1 MQSYPLSQRWKT
13 TANRVNYKGIIMSKE
28 QYNLKTKT
36 DYLNRKMFLDP
47 AGPVT
52 IQRFEEVKYNKVVS
66 YEQTARGFFWIPEE
80 VNLTK
85 DANDF
90 KDASDAVK
98 HIFTSNLLRQTALD
112 SLQGRAPAQ
121 VFTPV
126 VSLPELEALLY
137 NWSFFETNIHSRSY
151 SHIIRNIYNVPK
163 DVFNTI
169 HDTQEIVDMAS
180 TVGDYYDK
188 LHVINCKKELGHKID
203 EHDHLTAIWLALH
216 ASYALEALRFMV
228 SFATSL
234 AMVENRI
241 FIGNGNII
249 SLILQDELMHK
260 EWTAYIINQVVK
272 EDERF
277 VKIQKECEQEVYNMY
292 MDVIREEKEWADF
305 LFKKGPVIGLNSNIL
320 KEFVDYTAVDA
331 LKQIGIKYQ
340 HPAPKVTPIPW
351 FNKHSDTSK
360 KQTALQENESTNY
373 VIGVMSDSLDY
384 DELPAL

>member
-1 MQSYPLSQRWKT
+1 MSQ
-13 TANRVNYKGIIMSKE
+13 A
-28 QYNLKTKT
+28 QYNLATKT
-36 DYLNRKMFLDP
+36 DYLHRKMFLDP

-52 IQRFEEVKYNKVVS
+52 IQRFEEVKYNKLVKF
-66 YEQTARGFFWIPEE
+66 EQEARGFFWIPEE
-80 VNLTK
+80 VSLTK

-90 KDASDAVK
+90 KEASDTVK

-112 SLQGRAPAQ
+112 SLQGRGPAQ

-126 VSLPELEALLY
+126 VGIPELEALMY

-169 HDTQEIVDMAS
+169 HDTKEIVDMAS
-180 TVGDYYDK
+180 SVGRYYDDLHK
-188 LHVINCKKELGHKID
+188 LNCIKETDDDPNNCPEKSHIK
-203 EHDHLTAIWLALH
+203 AIWLALN
-216 ASYALEALRFMV
+216 ASYALEAFRFMV

-249 SLILQDELMHK
+249 SLILQDEILHRD
-260 EWTAYIINQVVK
+260 WTAWMINQVVK
-272 EDERF
+272 EDPRF
-277 VKIQKECEQEVYNMY
+277 AAAKAECEAEVYQLY
-292 MDVIREEKEWADF
+292 LDVIREEKAWADY
-305 LFKKGPVIGLNSNIL
+305 LFQKGPVIGLNANIL
-320 KEFVDYTAVDA
+320 KDFVDYTAVGA
-331 LKQIGIKYQ
+331 LKEIGVKYLE
-340 HPAPKVTPIPW
+340 PAPRSTPIPW
-351 FNKHSDTSK
+351 FMKHVDTSK

-384 DELPAL
+384 DELPDL